1 MKKITRPE
9 YQAFVV
15 SIAAL
20 GLEMRM
26 EVAIERRGGEGRKEP
41 GSRIESEGTFAQ
53 LIAFQFTSSSTV
65 A

>member
-9 YQAFVV
+9 YQAFEV

-26 EVAIERRGGEGRKEP
+26 EVAIERRGEGRKEP

-53 LIAFQFTSSSTV
+53 LIAFQFSSSSTV